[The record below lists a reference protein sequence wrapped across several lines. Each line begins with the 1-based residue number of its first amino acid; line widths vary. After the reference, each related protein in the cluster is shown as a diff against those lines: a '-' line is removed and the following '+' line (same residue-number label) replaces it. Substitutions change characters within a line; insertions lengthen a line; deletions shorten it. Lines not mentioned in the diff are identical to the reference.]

1 MRGVAASATS
11 VVRPFIAIVAAT
23 IAAGSAASF
32 AALRSDDPAGS
43 MRERYFSA
51 MTYAEFTA
59 SDTAR
64 QVLWREVEQRVPS
77 SPAVDVSSIDAAR
90 KRWRL
95 LVVAENSCTDAAN
108 TVPYLAALADRSPF
122 IDVRVLRKADATDLL
137 VAHPLGERQA
147 TPLVLVYDADFTLRG
162 VWIEHPASLR
172 SMIAALGDT
181 IDRDSVRARVR
192 AWYREDAGRSALREL
207 LGIMERG
214 GPRSDSSS
222 TKPPACGS

>member
-1 MRGVAASATS
+1 MAPRVSITP
-11 VVRPFIAIVAAT
+11 VVRPYIAIVVAT
-23 IAAGSAASF
+23 IAAGSAASYVAF
-32 AALRSDDPAGS
+32 RADDPVGRI
-43 MRERYFSA
+43 RERYLSA

-59 SDTAR
+59 SDTSR
-64 QVLWREVEQRVPS
+64 QGLWREVEQRVPS

-90 KRWRL
+90 RRWRL

-108 TVPYLAALADRSPF
+108 TLPYLAALADRSPF
-122 IDVRVLRKADATDLL
+122 IDIRVLRKADATDLL
-137 VAHPLGERQA
+137 AAHPLGERQA
-147 TPLVLVYDADFTLRG
+147 TPLVLVYDPEFTLRG
-162 VWIEHPASLR
+162 AWIEHPASLR
-172 SMIAALGDT
+172 SMIASLGDT
-181 IDRDSVRARVR
+181 LDRDSVRARVR